1 MADGPRWVGW
11 ASFDGQKMQKPKQP
25 KMLCFF
31 SKLRVILNFY
41 LKRIPFKNTRD
52 QTFNPVSKAKKV
64 SYK

>member
-31 SKLRVILNFY
+31 Q
-41 LKRIPFKNTRD
+41 
-52 QTFNPVSKAKKV
+52 QTASDFEFLFEANPI
-64 SYK
+64 